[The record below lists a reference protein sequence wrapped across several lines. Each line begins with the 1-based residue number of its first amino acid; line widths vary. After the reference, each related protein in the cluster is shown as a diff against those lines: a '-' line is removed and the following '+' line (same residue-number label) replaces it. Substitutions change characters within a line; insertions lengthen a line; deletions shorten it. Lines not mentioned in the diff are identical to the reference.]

1 MEEFALRIVFVLFG
15 LIFAGIGW
23 FLLWRQ
29 KKLKQVCTA
38 QVSGTVKDVTESISH
53 STGKGKRTGRRRV
66 SYRPIFTYSVEGV
79 EYVQQ
84 SIIGSSRPKFN
95 VGQSVTVFYDPSS
108 PKRFYVLEEG
118 KSTVAGICFVAVGVV
133 IMIATPFLDY
143 MG

>member
-1 MEEFALRIVFVLFG
+1 MEKFALRIVFVLVG
-15 LIFAGIGW
+15 LVFAGIGG
-23 FLLWRQ
+23 FLLWRD
-29 KKLKQVCTA
+29 KRLEKACTA
-38 QVSGTVKDVTESISH
+38 QVSGTVKDVSQ
-53 STGKGKRTGRRRV
+53 STSYSKKGGRRT
-66 SYRPIFTYSVEGV
+66 SYRPIFTYSVGGV

-84 SIIGSSRPKFN
+84 SHVSSARPKFD
-95 VGQSVTVFYDPSS
+95 VGESVTVFYDPSS